1 MESCQILMN
10 RYLKTLIIP
19 ESDFDLI
26 FNLIKTSE
34 IGKNIVNINDQRV
47 AILCKYDRDAQNLKK
62 EIESGVNKDFCK

>member
-1 MESCQILMN
+1 MN

-26 FNLIKTSE
+26 FNLLKISE
-34 IGKNIVNINDQRV
+34 MGKNIVNINDQRV
-47 AILCKYDRDAQNLKK
+47 VILCKHFFECDRDAKNLEK

>member
-26 FNLIKTSE
+26 FNLLKTSE

-47 AILCKYDRDAQNLKK
+47 AILC
-62 EIESGVNKDFCK
+62 